1 MLRYW
6 SKETQPSNAAR
17 RVPTCR
23 MAKQTMKKQEPS
35 NAPCEQYR
43 KSPRAKWADYNEGDY
58 FVTVCTL
65 GKAHFLGEIHDA
77 EMHLSGIGEYLS
89 KELSSPEK
97 HHSAIQVLSFVVMP
111 NHFHALVRIVDSE
124 AARRVNDCE
133 ERVFQGVGTRR
144 AALSHNRTPLLSTFI
159 GGLKSAVTRWA
170 HANNIPFAWQPRY
183 HDHIIRGEKDW
194 NNIADYIENNV
205 ALWSFDCYNEKM

>member
-1 MLRYW
+1 MYLNGAIPIRV
-6 SKETQPSNAAR
+6 SKES
-17 RVPTCR
+17 
-23 MAKQTMKKQEPS
+23 
-35 NAPCEQYR
+35 
-43 KSPRAKWADYNEGDY
+43 GD
-58 FVTVCTL
+58 V
-65 GKAHFLGEIHDA
+65 AEIHDD
-77 EMHLSGIGEYLS
+77 EMHLSDIGEYLS
-89 KELSSPEK
+89 KELSSPGK
-97 HHSAIQVLSFVVMP
+97 HHPAIQLFSFVVMP
-111 NHFHALVRIVDSE
+111 NHFHALVRIENSE
-124 AARRVNDCE
+124 AARRVLDCK

-205 ALWSFDCYNEKM
+205 TLWSFDCYNEKV

>member
-1 MLRYW
+1 M
-6 SKETQPSNAAR
+6 E
-17 RVPTCR
+17 
-23 MAKQTMKKQEPS
+23 KQKS
-35 NAPCEQYR
+35 LNDPCKQYR
-43 KSPRAKWADYNEGDY
+43 KTPRAKWADYNEGDY
-58 FVTVCTL
+58 FITVCTQ
-65 GKAHFLGEIHDA
+65 GKAHFFGEIHDG
-77 EMHLSGIGEYLS
+77 EMHPSSIGQVLSE
-89 KELSSPEK
+89 ELSDSER
-97 HHSAIQVLSFVVMP
+97 HHPGIKVLSFVVMP
-111 NHFHALVRIVDSE
+111 NHFHALVRIENSE
-124 AARRVNDCE
+124 AARRVLDCK

-144 AALSHNRTPLLSTFI
+144 SALSHNRTPLLSTFI